1 MLESKVLK
9 FMVKISS
16 TVEVNSVYKLGFPEL
31 CSWFLQIP
39 WLWWLDQD
47 VTFSMYEQ
55 RVGECEA
62 AGGARTCLR
71 LWFTAWTLWISCFWL
86 DESWCSKWK
95 NLRILQSCSWI
106 MRRWCE
112 RNKSTQLNYQL
123 LLINNYCY
131 LSEKVRSSTMKKPFI
146 GCLERNCGTPWPGMY
161 CDYIDVCN
169 SRS

>member
-1 MLESKVLK
+1 MHHEATFKRLLYSLGQSHLGFMLESKVLK

-47 VTFSMYEQ
+47 VTFGMYKQ

-71 LWFTAWTLWISCFWL
+71 PWF
-86 DESWCSKWK
+86 
-95 NLRILQSCSWI
+95 
-106 MRRWCE
+106 
-112 RNKSTQLNYQL
+112 ST
-123 LLINNYCY
+123 
-131 LSEKVRSSTMKKPFI
+131 
-146 GCLERNCGTPWPGMY
+146 
-161 CDYIDVCN
+161 
-169 SRS
+169 